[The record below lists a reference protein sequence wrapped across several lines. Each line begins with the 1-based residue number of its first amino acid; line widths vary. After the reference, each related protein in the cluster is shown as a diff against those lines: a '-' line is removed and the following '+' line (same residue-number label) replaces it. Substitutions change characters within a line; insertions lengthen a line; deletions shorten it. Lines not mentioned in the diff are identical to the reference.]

1 VSEEGQ
7 RRLSRR
13 RFMTIAGGA
22 GVAAVATQIPFARA
36 TPGPLRITGYPFTL
50 GVASGDPTSDGVVLW
65 TRLAPSPLSGD
76 GGMPD
81 VTVPVKWE
89 VAKDDAFKQ
98 VVATGEELAVLSD
111 AHSVHAEPRG
121 LQPGY
126 EYFYRFTA
134 AGEQSP
140 VGRTKTAPAGALTAM
155 TFAFASCQ
163 QYEHGYYTAYKHMAQ
178 EHVDLIL
185 HVGDYIY
192 EYGTNLYTASG
203 GNVRGHSNREI
214 VSLADYRERQAQYRT
229 DPDLQAA
236 HASAP
241 WFVTFDDH
249 EVDNNWAGQTPED
262 GMPPKAYARRKA
274 AAFRAYWEHM
284 PMRRT
289 SRPNSDGIQVFRRGS
304 FGDLATFHVL
314 DTRQFRSD
322 QPCSDGLKACSDRS
336 SDALTMTGNAQEA
349 WLLDGLEKSSAKWQ
363 ILANQVVMAQMDWTA
378 GPGETWNMDAWD
390 GYTAERTRLF
400 NYFNQKGTKNPIV
413 ITGDIHQNWAADLLA
428 DFNDPSSKI
437 LGSELVGTSIS
448 TGGDGQDTST
458 GSQGRLAESP
468 WFKFTNEQ
476 RGYVKVALDQNQ
488 ARADFKVVP
497 YVKRPG
503 APISTRKSFVIE
515 AGHPGLQ
522 SA

>member
-1 VSEEGQ
+1 
-7 RRLSRR
+7 
-13 RFMTIAGGA
+13 
-22 GVAAVATQIPFARA
+22 
-36 TPGPLRITGYPFTL
+36 
-50 GVASGDPTSDGVVLW
+50 
-65 TRLAPSPLSGD
+65 
-76 GGMPD
+76 
-81 VTVPVKWE
+81 
-89 VAKDDAFKQ
+89 
-98 VVATGEELAVLSD
+98 
-111 AHSVHAEPRG
+111 
-121 LQPGY
+121 
-126 EYFYRFTA
+126 
-134 AGEQSP
+134 
-140 VGRTKTAPAGALTAM
+140 
-155 TFAFASCQ
+155 
-163 QYEHGYYTAYKHMAQ
+163 
-178 EHVDLIL
+178 
-185 HVGDYIY
+185 
-192 EYGTNLYTASG
+192 
-203 GNVRGHSNREI
+203 
-214 VSLADYRERQAQYRT
+214 
-229 DPDLQAA
+229 
-236 HASAP
+236 
-241 WFVTFDDH
+241 
-249 EVDNNWAGQTPED
+249 
-262 GMPPKAYARRKA
+262 
-274 AAFRAYWEHM
+274 
-284 PMRRT
+284 
-289 SRPNSDGIQVFRRGS
+289 
-304 FGDLATFHVL
+304 
-314 DTRQFRSD
+314 
-322 QPCSDGLKACSDRS
+322 
-336 SDALTMTGNAQEA
+336 MTGNAQEA
-349 WLLDGLEKSSAKWQ
+349 WMLNGLEKSSAKWQ